1 MMKRAY
7 GYDVKVDLM
16 NGDLVFKRAAN
27 GWIIER
33 VVDNGDSE
41 RLEVTIYEDADH
53 VDLMENVPTHPEA
66 QSLTRAINEEFN
78 QYSQSKH
85 HPGFKIRYSNKGRE
99 REEEDQFMDY
109 SLDDILEKRE
119 EIDEYYKDAGEDLK
133 EMAENKK
140 ESIHVAVIKTTDDG
154 ECFVEI
160 PQELLEQLDWVEGD
174 DLQIEETEFWDT
186 HGEYKGFSVANLT
199 KNPEA
204 KVNNDE
210 NNKP

>member
-1 MMKRAY
+1 M
-7 GYDVKVDLM
+7 KVDLM
-16 NGDLVFKRAAN
+16 NDDLVFKRAVN

-53 VDLMENVPTHPEA
+53 VGLVENVPTNPEA
-66 QSLTRAINEEFN
+66 QSLARAISEEFN
-78 QYSQSKH
+78 QFSQSKH

-109 SLDDILEKRE
+109 SLDDILEKRK

-133 EMAENKK
+133 EMAENREEKLY
-140 ESIHVAVIKTTDDG
+140 KTNIQTTEGG
-154 ECFVEI
+154 EHFVEI
-160 PQELLEQLDWVEGD
+160 PQALLDELGWEVGD
-174 DLQIEETEFWDT
+174 DMRIEETEFWDT
-186 HGEYKGFSVANLT
+186 MTEHKGFTVANLT

>member
-1 MMKRAY
+1 M
-7 GYDVKVDLM
+7 KVDLM
-16 NGDLVFKRAAN
+16 NDDLVFKRAVN

-109 SLDDILEKRE
+109 SLDDILEKRK
-119 EIDEYYKDAGEDLK
+119 EIDKSYRDTEEELK
-133 EMAENKK
+133 EMAEDREEKLY
-140 ESIHVAVIKTTDDG
+140 KTNIQTTEDG
-154 ECFVEI
+154 EHFVEI
-160 PQELLEQLDWVEGD
+160 PQALLDELGWEVGD
-174 DLQIEETEFWDT
+174 DMRIEETEFWDT
-186 HGEYKGFSVANLT
+186 MTEHKGFTVANLT

-204 KVNNDE
+204 KVDE
-210 NNKP
+210 